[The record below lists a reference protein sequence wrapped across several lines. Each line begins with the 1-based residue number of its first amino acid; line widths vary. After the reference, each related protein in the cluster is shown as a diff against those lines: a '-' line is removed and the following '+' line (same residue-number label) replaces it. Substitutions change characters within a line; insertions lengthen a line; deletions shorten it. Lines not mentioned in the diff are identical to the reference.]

1 MAQPNEKLVVVWSSG
16 DREVAL
22 EMVFMYTLNAKL
34 RGWWDDVT
42 FVIWGPSQKLLA
54 SDLELQGRLRKM
66 IKEGI
71 VVEACLSCADD
82 FGVTDSLKKLGVDVK
97 YMGVPLTE
105 YTKEGRR
112 VLSF

>member
-1 MAQPNEKLVVVWSSG
+1 MADENKKLVVVWSSA

-22 EMVFMYTLNAKL
+22 EMVFMYTFNAKL

-42 FVIWGPSQKLLA
+42 FIIWGPSEKLLS

-71 VVEACLSCADD
+71 VVEACRACSDD
-82 FGVTDSLKKLGVDVK
+82 YGVTESLEKLGVDVK
-97 YMGVPLTE
+97 YMGEPLTD
-105 YTKEGRR
+105 YIKNGRN
-112 VLSF
+112 VITF